1 MKKTT
6 LLLTLSL
13 LVFVFSCKDEDT
25 FTNQTGIYSSN
36 DFFMIQEGVSS
47 AEMAI
52 SNIVH
57 IIELAIDE
65 EEVFYSNG
73 ITYPVITKE
82 KLDPNQISDYPMIL
96 NLDFGED
103 TIQGYDNRY
112 RAGKITAN
120 ISAYWKD
127 SLSLI
132 EADIQN
138 YYMATHT
145 PNYIDGIK
153 KEYISSCGANLR
165 LKIRNEGLTKK
176 LENIYYPT
184 QFISTDSAHFSTS
197 LGDIIVSSQRYT
209 FYYSGYDTPEY
220 GDDKTHILLESGG
233 RAYDKKNNN
242 WDWTSGMLGSSDEG
256 LNYFSYNRNCFWLVS
271 GNFKL
276 KYKNLKTDREYVNI
290 IDFGKMDQTNC
301 DNIASYS
308 TNGLSIVFNLP

>member
-112 RAGKITAN
+112 RA
-120 ISAYWKD
+120 
-127 SLSLI
+127 
-132 EADIQN
+132 
-138 YYMATHT
+138 
-145 PNYIDGIK
+145 
-153 KEYISSCGANLR
+153 
-165 LKIRNEGLTKK
+165 
-176 LENIYYPT
+176 
-184 QFISTDSAHFSTS
+184 
-197 LGDIIVSSQRYT
+197 
-209 FYYSGYDTPEY
+209 
-220 GDDKTHILLESGG
+220 
-233 RAYDKKNNN
+233 
-242 WDWTSGMLGSSDEG
+242 
-256 LNYFSYNRNCFWLVS
+256 
-271 GNFKL
+271 
-276 KYKNLKTDREYVNI
+276 DRKSV
-290 IDFGKMDQTNC
+290 
-301 DNIASYS
+301 
-308 TNGLSIVFNLP
+308 V